1 MKHLKLAIIFVF
13 VLLSIFVLSQNFL
26 VSTAKKTDEYNW
38 NLPKGFPTPNVP
50 EGNPMTEAKVEL
62 GRHLFYDKRLSINE
76 KTSCATC
83 HLQEKAFTED
93 KKTSVGTTGEIHPR
107 NSMTLANVV
116 YNPSFNWAN
125 PAVTRLE
132 RHAHL
137 PIFGTSPIV
146 EMGMEGKEAL
156 LLERLKNEPV
166 YQKLFAEAYPNED
179 RKFVMN
185 QVMRSLASF
194 VRSMISGNSPY
205 DKFRYGKQQDA
216 ISESAKRGQH
226 LFFSERLECFDCH
239 AGFNLSGAVNFIG
252 KSDEPTQFENNGLYN
267 IDGKGAYPTDNVG
280 LFEATNKKEDMGKFK
295 VPTLRNI
302 ELTAPYMHDGSI
314 ATLEEVIE
322 HYKAAGRTISD
333 GKYAGKGNEN
343 PYKSSFVNG
352 FRLTESEKQDLV
364 AFLKSLTDTEF
375 INNSKFSNPWEKK
388 TK

>member
-1 MKHLKLAIIFVF
+1 MKNLKFAIFIAFA
-13 VLLSIFVLSQNFL
+13 LLSVFVLSQHFS
-26 VSTAKKTDEYNW
+26 VSKAQTTEYNW
-38 NLPKGFPTPNVP
+38 NLPKGFPTPAVP

-93 KKTSVGTTGEIHPR
+93 KMTSVGTFGDVHPR

-125 PAVTRLE
+125 PSVVRLE

-137 PIFGTSPIV
+137 PLFGTTPIV

-156 LLERLKNEPV
+156 LLERLKNDPV

-179 RKFVMN
+179 RKFVLN

-205 DKFRYGKQQDA
+205 DKYRYGKQEDA
-216 ISESAKRGQH
+216 ISESAKRGQR
-226 LFFSERLECFDCH
+226 LFFSERMECFDCH
-239 AGFNLSGAVNFIG
+239 AGFNLSGTVNFVG
-252 KSDEPTQFENNGLYN
+252 KSDESAQFENNGLYN
-267 IDGKGAYPTDNVG
+267 IDGKGAYPPDNVG
-280 LFEATNKKEDMGKFK
+280 LFEATNKPDDMGKFK

-322 HYKAAGRTISD
+322 HYRVGGRTITE
-333 GKYAGKGNEN
+333 GKHAGKGNEN
-343 PYKSSFVNG
+343 PHKSSFVNG
-352 FRLTESEKQDLV
+352 FRLTESEKQDLI

-375 INNSKFSNPWEKK
+375 VTNPKFSNPWGADKK
-388 TK
+388 

>member
-1 MKHLKLAIIFVF
+1 MKNLKFAIFIAFA
-13 VLLSIFVLSQNFL
+13 LLSVFVLSQHFS
-26 VSTAKKTDEYNW
+26 VSKAQTAEYNW
-38 NLPKGFPTPNVP
+38 NLPKGFPTPAVP

-93 KKTSVGTTGEIHPR
+93 KMTSVGTLGDVHPR

-125 PAVTRLE
+125 PSVVRLE

-137 PIFGTSPIV
+137 PLFGTTPIV

-156 LLERLKNEPV
+156 LLERLKNDPV

-179 RKFVMN
+179 RKFVLN

-205 DKFRYGKQQDA
+205 DKYRYGKQEDA
-216 ISESAKRGQH
+216 ISESAKRGQR
-226 LFFSERLECFDCH
+226 LFFSERMECFDCH
-239 AGFNLSGAVNFIG
+239 AGFNLSGTVNFVG
-252 KSDEPTQFENNGLYN
+252 KSDESAQFENNGLYN
-267 IDGKGAYPTDNVG
+267 IDGKGAYPPDNVG
-280 LFEATNKKEDMGKFK
+280 LFEATNKPDDMGKFK

-322 HYKAAGRTISD
+322 HYRVGGRTITE
-333 GKYAGKGNEN
+333 GKHAGKGNEN

-352 FRLTESEKQDLV
+352 FRLTESEKQDLIE
-364 AFLKSLTDTEF
+364 FLKSLTDTEF
-375 INNSKFSNPWEKK
+375 VTNPKFSNPWGADKK
-388 TK
+388 